1 LLLDTLI
8 NNKDIISKKSYL
20 VIPDSW
26 NKLLRKFNLI
36 YSESEHKDKIKN

>member
-1 LLLDTLI
+1 
-8 NNKDIISKKSYL
+8 L

-26 NKLLRKFNLI
+26 NKLLRKLNLI